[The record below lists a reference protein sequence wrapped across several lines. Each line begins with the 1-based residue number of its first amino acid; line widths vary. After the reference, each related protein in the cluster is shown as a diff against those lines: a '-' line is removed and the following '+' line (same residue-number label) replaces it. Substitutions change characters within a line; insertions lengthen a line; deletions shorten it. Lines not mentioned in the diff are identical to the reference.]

1 MSASTSFFLL
11 RSGAPVT
18 EVPHP
23 STPAGNAGPIQPDA
37 QQGDKAAAPTDR
49 NRPGKGIT
57 VLLVEARTLV
67 RQGINA
73 LLANKDD
80 ITVIGQA
87 SDCDQAFALAEKLR
101 PDVAILSFSLAL
113 RDGLEF
119 IIRRMFEAGS
129 GTRVLVLMPHSD
141 NQGLID
147 QATISGTA
155 GCVTEQAGAHLLAS
169 AVREVHGKN
178 KLSVREIL
186 PPASRPA
193 LTTREVEVLH
203 LIAGG
208 NANKQTAAK
217 LGISVKTVEKH
228 RQHVM
233 TKLGIHE
240 TATLTRFAVYA
251 GIA

>member
-1 MSASTSFFLL
+1 MRRGEPATEALNGSPFQNDAHQPNKTSL
-11 RSGAPVT
+11 A
-18 EVPHP
+18 
-23 STPAGNAGPIQPDA
+23 
-37 QQGDKAAAPTDR
+37 TDSD
-49 NRPGKGIT
+49 RPGKAIT
-57 VLLVEARTLV
+57 VLLVEMRTLV

-73 LLANKDD
+73 LLASKDD
-80 ITVIGQA
+80 IAVIGQA
-87 SDCDQAFALAEKLR
+87 SDCHQAFALAETLR

-113 RDGLEF
+113 RDGVEF
-119 IIRRMFEAGS
+119 IVRRMFEAGK
-129 GTRVLVLMPHSD
+129 GTRVLVLMPCSD

-147 QATISGTA
+147 EATISGTA
-155 GCVTEQAGAHLLAS
+155 GCLTEQAGSQLLAN

-178 KLSVREIL
+178 KLSGGEVL
-186 PPASRPA
+186 PPAPRPSLTSR
-193 LTTREVEVLH
+193 EIEVLH